1 MTAINPQKIE
11 NQLNLLL
18 KDFHQPEQF
27 IIHLRRLLEDY
38 ADHVYRPGSESV
50 LPSLLASYHVPPPL
64 LRELDKKVAGLS
76 KTNPQHALRLAEALW
91 EIDYIEFK
99 LTAISILSAIPIT
112 ESQLVFYLLE
122 KWITNCK
129 NQNLLKQLRGA
140 IVEQFLPAEPAKLIE
155 QVQEWLNQD
164 NLSLKKFGYQVLSQ
178 SIEKYPF
185 DYLPAIYKI
194 IQPSLYDTS
203 ATFRNEITDILIEL
217 TKRSPKEVAYLLR
230 SAYQSKP
237 HPNIKRIIRSSL
249 RYYPSEQ
256 QVELEKFLY
265 Q

>member
-11 NQLNLLL
+11 DQINQLLIN
-18 KDFHQPEQF
+18 FNQPEQF
-27 IIHLRRLLEDY
+27 IIQLRSLLEYY
-38 ADHVYRPGSESV
+38 ADRVYRPGKESV

-64 LRELDKKVAGLS
+64 LREMDKKVASLS
-76 KTNPQHALRLAEALW
+76 KSSPQQALHLSAALW
-91 EIDYIEFK
+91 EMDYLEFK
-99 LTAISILSAIPIT
+99 LTAISILSAIPVT
-112 ESQLVFYLLE
+112 ESPSVFKLLE
-122 KWITNCK
+122 KWIINCK
-129 NQNLLKQLRGA
+129 NQNLLKQLRQA
-140 IVEQFLPAEPAKLIE
+140 IIEQYLPTNPAKLIE

-164 NLSLKKFGYQVLSQ
+164 NLSIKKFGYQVLSI

-203 ATFRNEITDILIEL
+203 TTFRNEILNIFIEL

-237 HPNIKRIIRSSL
+237 HPNIKRIVSSTIK
-249 RYYPSEQ
+249 YYPLDQ
-256 QVELEKFLY
+256 QVELEKFLH